1 MTQQVRAAAL
11 THFVE
16 VAQSRGLSPLT
27 LLQEAGL
34 DPMVLEHPD
43 LPVPV
48 DRVSLLLERCARLSA
63 CEDFG
68 LRMAARRQISNLGPV
83 GLLIRD
89 QPTLRDALNVL
100 LRHQRAV
107 NKALLISMQETGAVA
122 IVKLDLLAGHGGPV
136 RQAIEL
142 SVGVL
147 MRLMSQILGAQWRP
161 RRVCFM
167 HDIPADVSGHLAIF
181 GPCVEFR
188 HDFNGIVCSQQDL
201 DCTNPLADPAMM
213 RYSRELLQ
221 QVLRED
227 GGEAPFL
234 DQVRQAILDLLPGGR
249 CSIELMAQRLG
260 LNCRTVQRRLADKG
274 VCFSELVQELRLE
287 LAQRHVQGGVR
298 PLSEVASLLGF
309 SAASGFTRWYVGQF
323 GHSPSQARVAA
334 SR

>member
-1 MTQQVRAAAL
+1 MAQQVRAAAL

-16 VAQSRGLSPLT
+16 TAQSLGLEPLA
-27 LLQEAGL
+27 LLHEAGL
-34 DPMVLEHPD
+34 DPGVLDHPD
-43 LPVPV
+43 LPVPA
-48 DRVSLLLERCARLSA
+48 DRVSLLLERCARLSG
-63 CEDFG
+63 CEGFG

-89 QPTLRDALNVL
+89 QPTLREALAVL

-107 NKALLISMQETGAVA
+107 NKALLISMEETGAVA
-122 IVKLDLLAGHGGPV
+122 IVRLDLLAGHGGPI

-142 SVGVL
+142 SIGVL
-147 MRLMSQILGAQWRP
+147 MRLMAQILGAHWQP

-167 HDIPADVSGHLAIF
+167 HDIPADVSEHLAIF

-201 DCTNPLADPAMM
+201 DSANPLADPAMM
-213 RYSRELLQ
+213 RYSRQLLQ
-221 QVLRED
+221 QLLQED

-234 DQVRQAILDLLPGGR
+234 DQVRMAILDLLPGGR
-249 CSIELMAQRLG
+249 CSIELTAERLG
-260 LNCRTVQRRLADKG
+260 LNSRTVQRRLADKG
-274 VCFSELVQELRLE
+274 MCFSVLVQELRLE
-287 LAQRHVQGGVR
+287 LAQRHVQGGAR